1 MGRDVLH
8 ISNKLECWKEMETAS
23 LFSECVHEDPCIGKR
38 MITLALSF
46 FSSVRW
52 LHVLC
57 MAYGL
62 HEWLPI
68 PLVFASFR
76 HTSAPKRFFL
86 LLPEYKLRD
95 TLRCLQVC
103 TNFPSGPAFGC
114 RVWRAFKTQRGACQ
128 NKNKNKK
135 WKEILAGNGTKT
147 NKNLTSFQI
156 ARRASFYIFSFWDG
170 KKKRRG
176 LNHYAADVT

>member
-1 MGRDVLH
+1 MGDLIGPDIAVLRGKASSFRLLFQRAYMGRDVLH

-23 LFSECVHEDPCIGKR
+23 LSSECVHEDPCVGKR

-52 LHVLC
+52 WHVLC
-57 MAYGL
+57 MAYEL

-86 LLPEYKLRD
+86 LLAGVQTARYV
-95 TLRCLQVC
+95 TLSASLHK
-103 TNFPSGPAFGC
+103 FP
-114 RVWRAFKTQRGACQ
+114 
-128 NKNKNKK
+128 K
-135 WKEILAGNGTKT
+135 WP
-147 NKNLTSFQI
+147 
-156 ARRASFYIFSFWDG
+156 
-170 KKKRRG
+170 G
-176 LNHYAADVT
+176 LWMQGLKSV